1 MEKHVELSESAVKQ
15 IQSMISKEQNP
26 ALMFRLSVLG
36 GGCSGFQY
44 EFALDDKHNDD
55 DIIFEKEGVKLVTD
69 ETSLELLQGSIVDYE
84 KSLIGSAFKVKNP
97 NAASSC
103 GCGTSFSIDIN

>member
-1 MEKHVELSESAVKQ
+1 MEKYVELSENAVIQ
-15 IQSMISKEQNP
+15 IRSMIEKEQNP

-44 EFALDDKHNDD
+44 DFSLDATQNED

-69 ETSLELLQGSIVDYE
+69 ETSLELLHGSIVDYE

-97 NAASSC
+97 NADSSC
-103 GCGTSFSIDIN
+103 GCGTSFSININ